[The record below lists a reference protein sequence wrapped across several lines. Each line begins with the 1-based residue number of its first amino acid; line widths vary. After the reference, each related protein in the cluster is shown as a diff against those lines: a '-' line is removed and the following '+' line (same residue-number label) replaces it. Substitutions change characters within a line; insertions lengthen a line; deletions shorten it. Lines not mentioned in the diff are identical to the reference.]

1 LPLPDRMHDLLVAP
15 AGTAH
20 VTPSS
25 TRLGR
30 PVCCLITVRRRSRAA
45 VLSAADQQ
53 PAGRGELLHGGEG
66 VDDRAALALRAA
78 QRPEEAIIAF
88 QDAVTI
94 YQETGDEYRHGIALS
109 GSANGHGAIAPFGPL
124 QVNDAHQHRSQ

>member
-1 LPLPDRMHDLLVAP
+1 VCLDRD
-15 AGTAH
+15 
-20 VTPSS
+20 S
-25 TRLGR
+25 TGDHHRE
-30 PVCCLITVRRRSRAA
+30 
-45 VLSAADQQ
+45 D
-53 PAGRGELLHGGEG
+53 
-66 VDDRAALALRAA
+66 AALEGLDLALQAA
-78 QRPEEAIIAF
+78 QRLKKAITAF